1 MTTTKPVVDSLTT
14 QGKGMPEN
22 DVPPQT
28 IIRDCETPCGGFT
41 EVRNYGSTPI
51 IPPAVSGGAE
61 RIIPAEPNCSAHYD
75 DEFIIRPTSE
85 AQASVGKNY
94 SDMVA
99 AEQRRQTV
107 QAESMVNLA
116 VGVTLMKSGILDGLF
131 GEAHVEISPKDLID
145 FQQNYTVTQEIQP
158 DGGFIISVSPK
169 HDPQP

>member
-1 MTTTKPVVDSLTT
+1 
-14 QGKGMPEN
+14 
-22 DVPPQT
+22 
-28 IIRDCETPCGGFT
+28 
-41 EVRNYGSTPI
+41 
-51 IPPAVSGGAE
+51 
-61 RIIPAEPNCSAHYD
+61 
-75 DEFIIRPTSE
+75 
-85 AQASVGKNY
+85 
-94 SDMVA
+94 MVA